1 MVDVENRQF
10 PMPRDEIKRL
20 RCETL
25 AGRKSRVLRRFEFG
39 VVF

>member
-10 PMPRDEIKRL
+10 PGQTGEIKRL

-25 AGRKSRVLRRFEFG
+25 AGRKSRVFAAF
-39 VVF
+39 